1 MRCSVLKWFRFSIL
15 HLCFVL
21 TYLLI
26 HLNAEFFGSFQILFA
41 LPASGVVN
49 RFEKKEKVMRVEIKT
64 IFCATDISD
73 FSNHAVS
80 WGIALA
86 QEFRAKLYVC
96 HVVDFP
102 TSITYGDGPI
112 FFVDQQSQ
120 AIGNANH
127 QLKQLVGDKKVQ
139 WEPLVSIGHAGDEIS
154 RLAKEKGA
162 DLAISAT
169 HGRSGLKRLILGSVT
184 ERLMRTLHCPLL
196 IVRGPKHDLNILSEQ
211 GLRFKKILVGCDFS
225 KDSAL
230 ALQHGLS
237 LAQEFQSELHLVHV
251 MEPLVYMDM
260 FKVSAGYGEEFQV
273 DIQPQI
279 KDKLKNMVPTEAFNW
294 CTPKTV
300 LLNGPSHEELIRYSK
315 INKMDLIVLGVRG
328 QGLVE
333 RLFIGST
340 TDRVVR
346 QTPCPVLSVCLPE

>member
-1 MRCSVLKWFRFSIL
+1 MTFPPLEWLVCFGMIYTPQARF
-15 HLCFVL
+15 
-21 TYLLI
+21 T
-26 HLNAEFFGSFQILFA
+26 
-41 LPASGVVN
+41 
-49 RFEKKEKVMRVEIKT
+49 RFEKRKEKVMRVEIKT

-86 QEFRAKLYVC
+86 QEFSAKLYVC

-120 AIGNANH
+120 AISNANH

-139 WEPLVSIGHAGDEIS
+139 WEPLVTIGHAGDEIS

-211 GLRFKKILVGCDFS
+211 GVRFNKILVGCDFS
-225 KDSAL
+225 EDSAL
-230 ALQHGLS
+230 AFQHGLS

-251 MEPLVYMDM
+251 MEPLVYMDT
-260 FKVSAGYGEEFQV
+260 FKISVEYGEDLQV
-273 DIQPQI
+273 DLQTQI
-279 KDKLKNMVPTEAFNW
+279 KDKLQKMVPTEAFHW
-294 CTPKTV
+294 CTPKTA
-300 LLNGPSHEELIRYSK
+300 LLDGPSHEELIRYAK

-328 QGLVE
+328 QGVVE

-346 QTPCPVLSVCLPE
+346 QTPCPVLSVCMPE

>member
-1 MRCSVLKWFRFSIL
+1 
-15 HLCFVL
+15 
-21 TYLLI
+21 
-26 HLNAEFFGSFQILFA
+26 
-41 LPASGVVN
+41 
-49 RFEKKEKVMRVEIKT
+49 MRVEINS
-64 IFCATDISD
+64 IFCTTDISD

-86 QEFRAKLYVC
+86 REFGAKLYVC

-120 AIGNANH
+120 AIGNANR
-127 QLKQLVGDKKVQ
+127 QLEQLVGDKKVQ
-139 WEPLVSIGHAGDEIS
+139 WEPLVTIGHAGDEIS

-211 GLRFKKILVGCDFS
+211 GLKFNKILVGCDFS
-225 KDSAL
+225 EDSAL
-230 ALQHGLS
+230 AFQHGLS

-251 MEPLVYMDM
+251 MEPPIYLDM
-260 FKVSAGYGEEFQV
+260 FKTSVEYGEELQL
-273 DIQPQI
+273 DLQSQI
-279 KDKLKNMVPTEAFNW
+279 KIKLKNMVPKEAFNW
-294 CTPKTV
+294 CSPQTV
-300 LLNGPSHEELIRYSK
+300 LLDGPSHEELIRYAKNNK
-315 INKMDLIVLGVRG
+315 IDLIVLGVRG
-328 QGLVE
+328 QRIVE

>member
-1 MRCSVLKWFRFSIL
+1 
-15 HLCFVL
+15 
-21 TYLLI
+21 
-26 HLNAEFFGSFQILFA
+26 
-41 LPASGVVN
+41 
-49 RFEKKEKVMRVEIKT
+49 MRVEINS

-86 QEFRAKLYVC
+86 REFDAKLYIC

-120 AIGNANH
+120 AVGNANR
-127 QLKQLVGDKKVQ
+127 QLEQLVGDKEVQ
-139 WEPLVSIGHAGDEIS
+139 WEPLVTIGHAGDEIS
-154 RLAKEKGA
+154 RLAREKRA
-162 DLAISAT
+162 DLAISST

-196 IVRGPKHDLNILSEQ
+196 IVRGPEHDLNILSEK
-211 GLRFKKILVGCDFS
+211 GLKFRKILVGCDFS
-225 KDSAL
+225 EDSAL
-230 ALQHGLS
+230 AFQHGLS

-251 MEPLVYMDM
+251 MEPPVYMEM
-260 FKVSAGYGEEFQV
+260 FKSSAEYGEELQV
-273 DIQPQI
+273 DLQIQI
-279 KDKLKNMVPTEAFNW
+279 KSKLKNMVPKEAFNW
-294 CTPKTV
+294 CTPETV
-300 LLNGPSHEELIRYSK
+300 LLDGPSHEELIRYAK
-315 INKMDLIVLGVRG
+315 NNEIDLIVLGVRG

>member
-1 MRCSVLKWFRFSIL
+1 
-15 HLCFVL
+15 
-21 TYLLI
+21 
-26 HLNAEFFGSFQILFA
+26 
-41 LPASGVVN
+41 
-49 RFEKKEKVMRVEIKT
+49 MRVEINS
-64 IFCATDISD
+64 IFCTTDISD

-86 QEFRAKLYVC
+86 REFSAKIYVC

-102 TSITYGDGPI
+102 TSITYGNGPI

-120 AIGNANH
+120 AIGNANREL
-127 QLKQLVGDKKVQ
+127 QQLVGDKEVQ
-139 WEPLVSIGHAGDEIS
+139 WEPLVTVGHAGDEIS

-211 GLRFKKILVGCDFS
+211 GLKFNRILVGCDFS
-225 KDSAL
+225 EDSAL
-230 ALQHGLS
+230 AFKHGLS

-251 MEPLVYMDM
+251 MEPPVYMDM
-260 FKVSAGYGEEFQV
+260 SKSFAEYGEELQA
-273 DIQPQI
+273 DLQTRI
-279 KDKLKNMVPTEAFNW
+279 KNKLKKMVPKEALNW
-294 CTPKTV
+294 CSPQTV
-300 LLNGPSHEELIRYSK
+300 LLNGPSHEELIRYAKNSE
-315 INKMDLIVLGVRG
+315 IDLIVLGVRG

>member
-1 MRCSVLKWFRFSIL
+1 
-15 HLCFVL
+15 
-21 TYLLI
+21 
-26 HLNAEFFGSFQILFA
+26 
-41 LPASGVVN
+41 
-49 RFEKKEKVMRVEIKT
+49 MRVEINS

-80 WGIALA
+80 WGISLA
-86 QEFRAKLYVC
+86 QEFSAKLYVC

-120 AIGNANH
+120 AIGNANQ
-127 QLKQLVGDKKVQ
+127 QLKQLVGDKEVQ
-139 WEPLVSIGHAGDEIS
+139 WEPLVTIGHAGDEIS
-154 RLAKEKGA
+154 RLAKQKGA

-196 IVRGPKHDLNILSEQ
+196 IVRGPKYDVNILSTK
-211 GLRFKKILVGCDFS
+211 GLIFKKILVGCDFS
-225 KDSAL
+225 EDSFL
-230 ALQHGLS
+230 AFQHGLS

-251 MEPLVYMDM
+251 MEPPVYMDM
-260 FKVSAGYGEEFQV
+260 FKTSIEYGEELKMDLQTR
-273 DIQPQI
+273 I
-279 KDKLKNMVPTEAFNW
+279 KDKLEKMVPTEAFNW
-294 CTPKTV
+294 CTPQTV
-300 LLNGPSHEELIRYSK
+300 LLDGPSHDELIRYAK
-315 INKMDLIVLGVRG
+315 NNDIDLIVLGIRG

>member
-1 MRCSVLKWFRFSIL
+1 MGCPPRVWLTGLK
-15 HLCFVL
+15 
-21 TYLLI
+21 
-26 HLNAEFFGSFQILFA
+26 
-41 LPASGVVN
+41 
-49 RFEKKEKVMRVEIKT
+49 KKEKVMRVEIKT

-102 TSITYGDGPI
+102 TSITYGDGPV

-127 QLKQLVGDKKVQ
+127 QLKQLVGDKEVQ

-196 IVRGPKHDLNILSEQ
+196 IVRGPEHDLNILSEQ

-260 FKVSAGYGEEFQV
+260 FKLSAGYGEELQV

-300 LLNGPSHEELIRYSK
+300 LLNGPSHEELIRYAK
-315 INKMDLIVLGVRG
+315 TKKMDLIVLGVRG

>member
-1 MRCSVLKWFRFSIL
+1 
-15 HLCFVL
+15 
-21 TYLLI
+21 
-26 HLNAEFFGSFQILFA
+26 
-41 LPASGVVN
+41 
-49 RFEKKEKVMRVEIKT
+49 MRVEIKT
-64 IFCATDISD
+64 IFCTTDISD

-80 WGIALA
+80 WGIAMA
-86 QEFRAKLYVC
+86 QEFGAKLYVC

-120 AIGNANH
+120 AIGNANN
-127 QLKQLVGDKKVQ
+127 QLKQLVGDKEVQ

-154 RLAKEKGA
+154 RLAKEKSA
-162 DLAISAT
+162 DLVISAT

-196 IVRGPKHDLNILSEQ
+196 IVRGPENDLNILSEQ
-211 GLRFKKILVGCDFS
+211 GLRFNKILVGCDFS
-225 KDSAL
+225 EDSAL

-251 MEPLVYMDM
+251 MEPPVYMDM
-260 FKVSAGYGEEFQV
+260 FKISVEYGEELQV
-273 DIQPQI
+273 DLQPQI
-279 KDKLKNMVPTEAFNW
+279 KDKLKKMVPTEAFNW
-294 CTPKTV
+294 CSPKTV
-300 LLNGPSHEELIRYSK
+300 LLNGPSHEELIRYAK
-315 INKMDLIVLGVRG
+315 TNKMDLIVLGVRG

>member
-1 MRCSVLKWFRFSIL
+1 
-15 HLCFVL
+15 
-21 TYLLI
+21 
-26 HLNAEFFGSFQILFA
+26 
-41 LPASGVVN
+41 
-49 RFEKKEKVMRVEIKT
+49 MRVEIKT

-86 QEFRAKLYVC
+86 QEFNAKLYVC

-102 TSITYGDGPI
+102 TCITYGDGPI

-120 AIGNANH
+120 AIGNATH
-127 QLKQLVGDKKVQ
+127 QLKQLVGDKKIQ
-139 WEPLVSIGHAGDEIS
+139 WEPLVTVGHAGDEIS

-196 IVRGPKHDLNILSEQ
+196 IVRGPELDPNILSEQ
-211 GLRFKKILVGCDFS
+211 RLIFKKILVGCDFS
-225 KDSAL
+225 EDSAL
-230 ALQHGLS
+230 AFQHGLS

-251 MEPLVYMDM
+251 MEPPVYMDI
-260 FKVSAGYGEEFQV
+260 FKTSVEFGKELQMELRSRL
-273 DIQPQI
+273 
-279 KDKLKNMVPTEAFNW
+279 KDKLKMMVPSEAFNW
-294 CTPKTV
+294 CVPQTV
-300 LLNGPSHEELIRYSK
+300 LLDGPSHEELIRYAK
-315 INKMDLIVLGVRG
+315 TNNMDLIVLGVRG

-333 RLFIGST
+333 RLFVGST
-340 TDRVVR
+340 TDRIVR
-346 QTPCPVLSVCLPE
+346 QTPSPVLSVCLPE

>member
-1 MRCSVLKWFRFSIL
+1 MFWLVRLGRNFP
-15 HLCFVL
+15 
-21 TYLLI
+21 
-26 HLNAEFFGSFQILFA
+26 A
-41 LPASGVVN
+41 LGMVN
-49 RFEKKEKVMRVEIKT
+49 RFEKRKEKVMRVEIKT

-86 QEFRAKLYVC
+86 REFSAKLYVC

-120 AIGNANH
+120 AINNANH
-127 QLKQLVGDKKVQ
+127 QLKQLVGDKEVQ

-196 IVRGPKHDLNILSEQ
+196 IVRGPEYDLSIMSEQ
-211 GLRFKKILVGCDFS
+211 GLKFKKILVGCDFS

-230 ALQHGLS
+230 AFQHGLS

-251 MEPLVYMDM
+251 MEPPVYMDM
-260 FKVSAGYGEEFQV
+260 FKISVEYGEELQV
-273 DIQPQI
+273 DLQTQI
-279 KDKLKNMVPTEAFNW
+279 KDKLQKMVPTEAFNW
-294 CTPKTV
+294 CTPQTV
-300 LLNGPSHEELIRYSK
+300 LLDGPSHEELIRYANA
-315 INKMDLIVLGVRG
+315 NKMDLIVLGVRG

>member
-1 MRCSVLKWFRFSIL
+1 
-15 HLCFVL
+15 
-21 TYLLI
+21 
-26 HLNAEFFGSFQILFA
+26 
-41 LPASGVVN
+41 
-49 RFEKKEKVMRVEIKT
+49 MRVEINS

-86 QEFRAKLYVC
+86 REFSAKLYVC

-120 AIGNANH
+120 AIGNANR
-127 QLKQLVGDKKVQ
+127 QLKQLVGDKEVQ
-139 WEPLVSIGHAGDEIS
+139 WEPLVTVGHAGDEIS
-154 RLAKEKGA
+154 RLAKEKGV

-196 IVRGPKHDLNILSEQ
+196 IVRGPKHNLNILSEE

-225 KDSAL
+225 EDSAL
-230 ALQHGLS
+230 AFQHGLS

-251 MEPLVYMDM
+251 MEPPVYMDM
-260 FKVSAGYGEEFQV
+260 FKPAGEYGKEIQV
-273 DIQPQI
+273 DLQTQI
-279 KDKLKNMVPTEAFNW
+279 KNKLKKMVPQEAFNW
-294 CTPKTV
+294 CTPQTA
-300 LLNGPSHEELIRYSK
+300 LLDGPSHEGLIRYAQKSE
-315 INKMDLIVLGVRG
+315 IDLIVLGVRG

>member
-1 MRCSVLKWFRFSIL
+1 
-15 HLCFVL
+15 
-21 TYLLI
+21 
-26 HLNAEFFGSFQILFA
+26 
-41 LPASGVVN
+41 
-49 RFEKKEKVMRVEIKT
+49 MRVEIKT

-86 QEFRAKLYVC
+86 QEFGAKLYVC

-112 FFVDQQSQ
+112 FFLDQQSQ
-120 AIGNANH
+120 AISNANH
-127 QLKQLVGDKKVQ
+127 QLKQLVGDKEIQ
-139 WEPLVSIGHAGDEIS
+139 WEPLVTIGHAGDEIS

-196 IVRGPKHDLNILSEQ
+196 IVRGPEHDLNILSEH
-211 GLRFKKILVGCDFS
+211 GLKFKKILVGCDFS
-225 KDSAL
+225 EDSAL
-230 ALQHGLS
+230 AFQHGLS

-251 MEPLVYMDM
+251 IEPPVYMDM
-260 FKVSAGYGEEFQV
+260 FKISVGYGEELQV
-273 DIQPQI
+273 DLQSQI
-279 KDKLKNMVPTEAFNW
+279 KGKLKNMVPKEAFNW

-300 LLNGPSHEELIRYSK
+300 LLDGPSHEELIRYAK
-315 INKMDLIVLGVRG
+315 TNNMDLIVLGIRG

-346 QTPCPVLSVCLPE
+346 QTSCPVLSVCLPE

>member
-1 MRCSVLKWFRFSIL
+1 
-15 HLCFVL
+15 
-21 TYLLI
+21 
-26 HLNAEFFGSFQILFA
+26 
-41 LPASGVVN
+41 
-49 RFEKKEKVMRVEIKT
+49 MRVEVNS

-73 FSNHAVS
+73 FSNHSVS

-86 QEFRAKLYVC
+86 REFSAKLYVC

-127 QLKQLVGDKKVQ
+127 QLKQLVGDKEVQ
-139 WEPLVSIGHAGDEIS
+139 WEPLVSIGHAADEIS

-196 IVRGPKHDLNILSEQ
+196 IVRGPKHNLNILSEQ

-225 KDSAL
+225 EDSAL
-230 ALQHGLS
+230 AFQHGLS

-251 MEPLVYMDM
+251 MEPPVYMDM
-260 FKVSAGYGEEFQV
+260 FKTSVEYGQELQV
-273 DIQPQI
+273 DLQTRI
-279 KDKLKNMVPTEAFNW
+279 KDKLKKMVPTEAFNW
-294 CTPKTV
+294 CTPQTV
-300 LLNGPSHEELIRYSK
+300 LLDGPSHEKLIHYAK
-315 INKMDLIVLGVRG
+315 TNEIDLIVLGVRG
-328 QGLVE
+328 QRLVE

>member
-1 MRCSVLKWFRFSIL
+1 MGSGSPYLFCSDFSFEFI
-15 HLCFVL
+15 C
-21 TYLLI
+21 LLDFI
-26 HLNAEFFGSFQILFA
+26 AISK
-41 LPASGVVN
+41 N
-49 RFEKKEKVMRVEIKT
+49 RKEKVMRVEINS

-86 QEFRAKLYVC
+86 HEFGAKLYVC

-120 AIGNANH
+120 AIGNANR
-127 QLKQLVGDKKVQ
+127 QLEQLVGDKKVQ
-139 WEPLVSIGHAGDEIS
+139 WEPLVTIGHAGDEIS

-211 GLRFKKILVGCDFS
+211 GLKFNKILVGCDFS
-225 KDSAL
+225 EDSAL
-230 ALQHGLS
+230 AFQHGLS

-251 MEPLVYMDM
+251 MEPPIYLDM
-260 FKVSAGYGEEFQV
+260 FKTSVEYGEELQL
-273 DIQPQI
+273 DLQTQI
-279 KDKLKNMVPTEAFNW
+279 KNKLKNMVPKEAFNW
-294 CTPKTV
+294 CTPQTV
-300 LLNGPSHEELIRYSK
+300 LLDGPSHEELIRYAKNNK
-315 INKMDLIVLGVRG
+315 IDLIVLGVRG
-328 QGLVE
+328 QRIVE

>member
-1 MRCSVLKWFRFSIL
+1 
-15 HLCFVL
+15 
-21 TYLLI
+21 
-26 HLNAEFFGSFQILFA
+26 
-41 LPASGVVN
+41 
-49 RFEKKEKVMRVEIKT
+49 MRVEINS

-86 QEFRAKLYVC
+86 REFSAKLYVC

-120 AIGNANH
+120 AIGNANR
-127 QLKQLVGDKKVQ
+127 QLEQLVGDKEIQ
-139 WEPLVSIGHAGDEIS
+139 WEPLVTIGHAGDEIS
-154 RLAKEKGA
+154 RLAKEKNA

-211 GLRFKKILVGCDFS
+211 GIRFKKILVGCDFS
-225 KDSAL
+225 EDSAL
-230 ALQHGLS
+230 AFQHGLS

-251 MEPLVYMDM
+251 MEPPVYMDM
-260 FKVSAGYGEEFQV
+260 FKPSAEPREELQADLQV
-273 DIQPQI
+273 QI
-279 KDKLKNMVPTEAFNW
+279 KNKLKKMVPKEAFNW
-294 CTPKTV
+294 CTPQTV
-300 LLNGPSHEELIRYSK
+300 LLDGPSHEELIRYAK
-315 INKMDLIVLGVRG
+315 TNEIELIVLGIRG
-328 QGLVE
+328 QSLVE

-346 QTPCPVLSVCLPE
+346 QTTCPVLSVCLPE

>member
-1 MRCSVLKWFRFSIL
+1 
-15 HLCFVL
+15 
-21 TYLLI
+21 
-26 HLNAEFFGSFQILFA
+26 
-41 LPASGVVN
+41 
-49 RFEKKEKVMRVEIKT
+49 MRVEINS

-86 QEFRAKLYVC
+86 REFDAKLYVC

-120 AIGNANH
+120 AVGNANR
-127 QLKQLVGDKKVQ
+127 QLEQLVGDKEVQ
-139 WEPLVSIGHAGDEIS
+139 WEPLVTIGHAGDEIS
-154 RLAKEKGA
+154 RLAREKRA
-162 DLAISAT
+162 DLAISST

-196 IVRGPKHDLNILSEQ
+196 IVRGPEHDLNILSEK
-211 GLRFKKILVGCDFS
+211 GLKFRKILVGCDFS
-225 KDSAL
+225 EDSAL
-230 ALQHGLS
+230 AFQHGLS

-251 MEPLVYMDM
+251 MEPPVYMEM
-260 FKVSAGYGEEFQV
+260 FKSSAEYGEELQV
-273 DIQPQI
+273 DLQIQI
-279 KDKLKNMVPTEAFNW
+279 KSKLKNMVPKEAFNW
-294 CTPKTV
+294 CTPETV
-300 LLNGPSHEELIRYSK
+300 LLDGPSHEELIRYAK
-315 INKMDLIVLGVRG
+315 NNEIDLIVLGVRG

>member
-1 MRCSVLKWFRFSIL
+1 
-15 HLCFVL
+15 
-21 TYLLI
+21 
-26 HLNAEFFGSFQILFA
+26 
-41 LPASGVVN
+41 
-49 RFEKKEKVMRVEIKT
+49 MRVEIKT

-86 QEFRAKLYVC
+86 QEFSAKLYVC

-120 AIGNANH
+120 AISNANH

-139 WEPLVSIGHAGDEIS
+139 WEPLVTIGHAGDEIS

-211 GLRFKKILVGCDFS
+211 GVKFNKILVGCDFS
-225 KDSAL
+225 EDSNL
-230 ALQHGLS
+230 AFQHGLS

-251 MEPLVYMDM
+251 MEPLVYMDT
-260 FKVSAGYGEEFQV
+260 FKISTGYGEEHQV
-273 DIQPQI
+273 DLQIQI
-279 KDKLKNMVPTEAFNW
+279 KDKLKKMVPTEAFNW
-294 CTPKTV
+294 CKPQTV
-300 LLNGPSHEELIRYSK
+300 LLDGPSHEELIRYAK
-315 INKMDLIVLGVRG
+315 TNKMDLIVLGIRG

-346 QTPCPVLSVCLPE
+346 QTSCPVLSVCLPE

>member
-1 MRCSVLKWFRFSIL
+1 
-15 HLCFVL
+15 
-21 TYLLI
+21 
-26 HLNAEFFGSFQILFA
+26 
-41 LPASGVVN
+41 
-49 RFEKKEKVMRVEIKT
+49 MRVEINS

-73 FSNHAVS
+73 FSNHSVS

-86 QEFRAKLYVC
+86 REFSAKLYVC

-127 QLKQLVGDKKVQ
+127 QLKQLVGDKKIQ
-139 WEPLVSIGHAGDEIS
+139 WEPLVTIGHAGDEIA
-154 RLAKEKGA
+154 RMAKEKGA

-184 ERLMRTLHCPLL
+184 ERLMRMLHCPLL

-225 KDSAL
+225 EDSAL
-230 ALQHGLS
+230 AFQHGLS

-251 MEPLVYMDM
+251 IEPPVYMDM
-260 FKVSAGYGEEFQV
+260 FKTSVEYGQELPV
-273 DIQPQI
+273 DLQARI
-279 KDKLKNMVPTEAFNW
+279 KDELKKMVPTEAFNW
-294 CTPKTV
+294 CAPQTV
-300 LLNGPSHEELIRYSK
+300 LLDGPAHEELIRYAK
-315 INKMDLIVLGVRG
+315 TNKMDLIVLGVRG

>member
-1 MRCSVLKWFRFSIL
+1 
-15 HLCFVL
+15 
-21 TYLLI
+21 
-26 HLNAEFFGSFQILFA
+26 
-41 LPASGVVN
+41 
-49 RFEKKEKVMRVEIKT
+49 MRVKINS

-86 QEFRAKLYVC
+86 REFGAKLYVC

-120 AIGNANH
+120 AIGNANR
-127 QLKQLVGDKKVQ
+127 QLEQLVGDKEIQ
-139 WEPLVSIGHAGDEIS
+139 WEPLVTVGHAGDEIS

-196 IVRGPKHDLNILSEQ
+196 IVRGPEHNLNILSDE

-225 KDSAL
+225 EDSAL
-230 ALQHGLS
+230 AFQHGLS

-251 MEPLVYMDM
+251 MEPPVYMDM
-260 FKVSAGYGEEFQV
+260 FKPDGEYGKEIQV
-273 DIQPQI
+273 DLQTQI
-279 KDKLKNMVPTEAFNW
+279 KSKLKKMVPQEAFNW
-294 CTPKTV
+294 CTPQTE
-300 LLNGPSHEELIRYSK
+300 LLDGPSHEGLIRYAK
-315 INKMDLIVLGVRG
+315 KNEIDLIVLGVRG

>member
-1 MRCSVLKWFRFSIL
+1 MEWLSVFGMIYTPQARF
-15 HLCFVL
+15 
-21 TYLLI
+21 TW
-26 HLNAEFFGSFQILFA
+26 
-41 LPASGVVN
+41 
-49 RFEKKEKVMRVEIKT
+49 FEKRKEKVMRVEIKT

-86 QEFRAKLYVC
+86 QEFSAKLYVC

-120 AIGNANH
+120 AISNANH

-139 WEPLVSIGHAGDEIS
+139 WEPLVTIGHAGDEIS

-211 GLRFKKILVGCDFS
+211 GVKFNKILVGCDFS
-225 KDSAL
+225 EDSAL
-230 ALQHGLS
+230 AFQHGLS

-251 MEPLVYMDM
+251 MEPLVYMDT
-260 FKVSAGYGEEFQV
+260 FKISVEYGEDLQV
-273 DIQPQI
+273 DLQTQI
-279 KDKLKNMVPTEAFNW
+279 KDKLQKMVPTEAFHW
-294 CTPKTV
+294 CTPKTA
-300 LLNGPSHEELIRYSK
+300 LLDGPSHEELIRYAK

-328 QGLVE
+328 QGVVE

-346 QTPCPVLSVCLPE
+346 QTPCPVLSVCMPE